1 MFVDYSGESPLN
13 TALVVL
19 SSAAIGA
26 FISGGINAVSQG
38 ISNGWNNINM
48 KEVWINA
55 SGGAVSGAIAGTGAG
70 LLVVIPSNAL
80 ISVSTYSFTQK
91 INGEDISMQGIV
103 LNGALGAISG
113 WIGGEGIFSGSNG
126 KKIIEEMTAYELA
139 TALGLKSGQE
149 INKSIIAEHLTSS
162 VVTNTI
168 RTVFSTAV
176 TNIGSAYLQKGDSG
190 YEVKQLQVLLGIEAT
205 GEFDNN
211 TEDKLKE
218 LQKSLGI
225 YQTGIY
231 GNSTRKALEKAI
243 K

>member
-1 MFVDYSGESPLN
+1 
-13 TALVVL
+13 
-19 SSAAIGA
+19 
-26 FISGGINAVSQG
+26 
-38 ISNGWNNINM
+38 
-48 KEVWINA
+48 
-55 SGGAVSGAIAGTGAG
+55 
-70 LLVVIPSNAL
+70 
-80 ISVSTYSFTQK
+80 
-91 INGEDISMQGIV
+91 
-103 LNGALGAISG
+103 
-113 WIGGEGIFSGSNG
+113 
-126 KKIIEEMTAYELA
+126 MTAYELA